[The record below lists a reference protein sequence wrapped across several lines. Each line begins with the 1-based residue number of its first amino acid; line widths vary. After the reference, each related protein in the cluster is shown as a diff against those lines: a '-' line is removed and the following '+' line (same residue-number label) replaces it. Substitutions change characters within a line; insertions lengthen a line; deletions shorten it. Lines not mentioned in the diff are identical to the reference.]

1 MQEKVVHVDG
11 CVAAS
16 IRRIDA
22 NVYRGFP
29 TFPAVN
35 RTSGEPAMN
44 WSNSVFSLR
53 LIAAIGLAF
62 ALLVGC
68 KPHETH
74 GTVDEAN
81 AVTLEDIAKLGVEQA
96 RAKYAGKI
104 VTFKGPMVPVG
115 VRAKNE
121 ERKNVCTQGFLL
133 RFPTNQKVGTFESA
147 SLRVYFNYG
156 EEIDGWFENK
166 PHRPEDLKLEN
177 PLTLGFDVCD
187 TAGICNE
194 GDAKQECRFNSEKLL
209 VTGKVAAIYSFESD
223 NRTIDVY
230 IRPTGIRY

>member
-1 MQEKVVHVDG
+1 MMSSISVRT
-11 CVAAS
+11 AA
-16 IRRIDA
+16 A
-22 NVYRGFP
+22 
-29 TFPAVN
+29 
-35 RTSGEPAMN
+35 
-44 WSNSVFSLR
+44 L
-53 LIAAIGLAF
+53 GLVL
-62 ALLVGC
+62 ALLAGC

-81 AVTLEDIAKLGVEQA
+81 AITLEDIAKLGIEGA

-121 ERKNVCTQGFLL
+121 DRKNVCAQGFLL

-156 EEIDGWFENK
+156 DEIDGWFENK

-177 PLTLGFDVCD
+177 PLNVEFDVCD

-194 GDAKQECRFNSEKLL
+194 GDVKKECRFNSERFLL
-209 VTGKVAAIYSFESD
+209 AGKIAAIYSFEGD
-223 NRTIDVY
+223 NRTFDVY